1 MPERDIGGIG
11 AITASRLIINMIG
24 LIARQKAAPRNRSS

>member
-11 AITASRLIINMIG
+11 AITASRLLINMLG
-24 LIARQKAAPRNRSS
+24 LIARQRG